1 MKDPTIPDAGTRK
14 KFMFYDSEQ
23 RQVELRIRCQYD
35 NINQSQFFRMM
46 ISGYLNND
54 SNILKYIDSFKQ
66 EHALQGKAKRD
77 YISKKHS
84 EAQDTISKHGLA
96 AEELESIFDII
107 EMEHPEL

>member
-1 MKDPTIPDAGTRK
+1 MKDPTIPDASTRK

-23 RQVELRIRCQYD
+23 RQVELRVRCQYD

-54 SNILKYIDSFKQ
+54 ENILKFIDSFKQ
-66 EHALQGKAKRD
+66 KYSIQGKAKRD
-77 YISKKHS
+77 YINKNHS
-84 EAQDTISKHGLA
+84 EATDNISKHGLNA
-96 AEELESIFDII
+96 AELESIFDII